1 MYRPANPAAI
11 TTASKFWVP
20 TGVTM
25 VEKQAVTPAG
35 KVDRAGAW
43 QRSIAICG
51 CGDPVEC
58 RILESVEV
66 TVGPERLDLGGVRQQ
81 IVLATL
87 LLNPNTVV
95 TAGRLETAIY
105 GEDLPPT
112 SRSQV

>member
-43 QRSIAICG
+43 QWSIAICG
-51 CGDPVEC
+51 CGDPVEF
-58 RILESVEV
+58 RILGSVEV
-66 TVGPERLDLGGVRQQ
+66 TVGRERTATAVSGPALRLHLEPLSLQQ
-81 IVLATL
+81 AIINATGSS
-87 LLNPNTVV
+87 
-95 TAGRLETAIY
+95 A
-105 GEDLPPT
+105 EDAQERT
-112 SRSQV
+112 